1 MPNQQIL
8 EGLKFA
14 LQRGESLNEA
24 MLTFFNAGY
33 PRHEIEESA
42 RALQFQIHESQQ
54 AQIKNKSSVSNP
66 TQSSV
71 QPTNP
76 PTTSY
81 QTAQPRTMPN
91 EKYSTSSSVSPINK
105 KVVLKQKIQEDKQKI
120 SDYDSKPKQNIL
132 KSKTFVIILLII
144 LLMFIGILI
153 SLFFFKEQ
161 VIEFLDKLWG

>member
-1 MPNQQIL
+1 
-8 EGLKFA
+8 
-14 LQRGESLNEA
+14 
-24 MLTFFNAGY
+24 
-33 PRHEIEESA
+33 
-42 RALQFQIHESQQ
+42 
-54 AQIKNKSSVSNP
+54 
-66 TQSSV
+66 
-71 QPTNP
+71 
-76 PTTSY
+76 
-81 QTAQPRTMPN
+81 MPN